1 MALALPPINLR
12 TRTEQNCYSVV
23 RIACAAQ
30 RRASGAAGS
39 GSAADAVRRRLHA
52 FVRRGMCD
60 GRRAT
65 LRLPPLCCAF
75 PAAGEIDGHVSP
87 DPLGG
92 SQRPHLGEMLGLE
105 LLALGGG
112 QL

>member
-1 MALALPPINLR
+1 MWSPRNESAWPRTPSGHRRCTALPWA
-12 TRTEQNCYSVV
+12 TRP
-23 RIACAAQ
+23 AA
-30 RRASGAAGS
+30 AAPTTF
-39 GSAADAVRRRLHA
+39 ADAVRRRLHA